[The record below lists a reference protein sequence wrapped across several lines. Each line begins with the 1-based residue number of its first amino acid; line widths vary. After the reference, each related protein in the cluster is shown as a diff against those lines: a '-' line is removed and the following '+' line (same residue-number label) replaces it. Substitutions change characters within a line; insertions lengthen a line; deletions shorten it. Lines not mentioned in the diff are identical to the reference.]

1 MDREMRRKEK
11 AISREET
18 MEVLNSAEYGVLST
32 ISGDNTPYGTPMN
45 FVYVDGAIYFHCAL
59 EGHRIEN
66 IKGNSSACLNVV
78 DSVVLMPEKFNTQY
92 RSVTVFGRVQ
102 IVEHKEEK
110 KKGIDAIAQKLSPD
124 YAKEGMAYIE
134 SAFDKMHVL
143 RMDIDKMTGKATRG

>member
-1 MDREMRRKEK
+1 MDKEMRRKEK
-11 AISREET
+11 AISQEEAV
-18 MEVLNSAEYGVLST
+18 EVLNNAEYGVLST

-45 FVYVDGAIYFHCAL
+45 FAYVDGAIYFHCAL

-92 RSVTVFGRVQ
+92 RSVTVFGSVR
-102 IVEHKEEK
+102 IVEDKEEK
-110 KKGIDAIAQKLSPD
+110 KKGIAAIAEKLSPD
-124 YAKEGMAYIE
+124 YPKEGMAYIE

>member
-102 IVEHKEEK
+102 IVENKEEK
-110 KKGIDAIAQKLSPD
+110 KKGIAAIAQKLSPD
-124 YAKEGMAYIE
+124 YSKEGMAYIE